1 MMKKVNL
8 FIEKYHMLT
17 GGDRVIAGISGG
29 ADSVCLLFVLL
40 ELRKTIGIEVI
51 AVHVNHG
58 IRGAAADSD
67 EWFVQELCRQQQVK
81 CVCYH
86 ENVELIA
93 KKRKQSVEETGRIVR
108 REAFDETCKLYH
120 GTKIATAHH
129 QNDNA
134 ETLLLNLARGT
145 GLKGMGGIR
154 PVNGC
159 VIRPLLCL
167 NRSEIETY
175 VDTLGC
181 GFCHDETNDENEYI
195 RNRLRHLVIP
205 VLEKQ
210 VNLQAVRH
218 MNEAMEQICKMHEY
232 IEQQTDEAYR
242 NCVSVAQDK
251 SILINAESYKKVPD
265 FLQGVLIKRCLAKS
279 AEAERD
285 IQKVHVESIARL
297 FDRQSGKSIDLPYG
311 VKALRDYEG
320 VLLKKQS
327 EPISRSFLPKE
338 LIVPGVTKI
347 PELNLCIS
355 SRIIEK
361 TDEFSLEEVPQ
372 KAYTKWFDYDIMKN
386 NLTIRTRQSK
396 DSIIIDKAGRKQKI
410 KSYFINQKVPPEIR
424 EVLPLIADAGQIVW
438 IVGYRMSSAYQI
450 TGQTH
455 RILEIKVT
463 EEKSNVRT
471 D

>member
-17 GGDRVIAGISGG
+17 GEDRVIAGISGG

-40 ELRKTIGIEVI
+40 ELRKTMGIEVI

-58 IRGAAADSD
+58 IRGDAADAD
-67 EWFVQELCRQQQVK
+67 ERFVQELCKQHRVE

-108 REAFDETCKLYH
+108 REAFDDVCKLYH
-120 GTKIATAHH
+120 GSRIATAHH

-134 ETLLLNLARGT
+134 ETLLMNLARGT
-145 GLKGMGGIR
+145 GLKGLGGIQ

-167 NRSEIETY
+167 NRCEIESY
-175 VDTLGC
+175 VNMLGC

-218 MNEAMEQICKMHEY
+218 MNEAMEQIRKMQRY
-232 IEQQTDEAYR
+232 IDHQTDEAYS
-242 NCVSVAQDK
+242 NCVTETKEKGVH
-251 SILINAESYKKVPD
+251 INAEAYRRLPE
-265 FLQGVLIKRCLAKS
+265 FLQGMLVRKCLVNA

-285 IQKVHVESIARL
+285 IQKVHIEGVEEL
-297 FDRQSGKSIDLPYG
+297 FGRHSGRSLDLPYG
-311 VKALRDYEG
+311 VKAVRDYEG
-320 VLLKKQS
+320 VMLTKQR
-327 EPISRSFLPKE
+327 ERADRSFSPKE
-338 LIVPGVTKI
+338 LIVPGITKI
-347 PELNLCIS
+347 PELNLSICCKIM
-355 SRIIEK
+355 EN
-361 TDEFSLEEVPQ
+361 TNEFSLEEVPQ

-386 NLTIRTRQSK
+386 NLTIRTRKSK

-410 KSYFINQKVPPEIR
+410 KSYFINQKVPPKVR
-424 EVLPLIADAGQIVW
+424 EELPLIADAGQIVW

-450 TGQTH
+450 TGQTR

-463 EEKSNVRT
+463 EEKK
-471 D
+471 